1 MLIIIS
7 PMKDKNTKEKENSM
21 NLYSLRIYLKPGRI
35 SPNTELIMHE
45 QILIIALIV
54 FLFSG
59 KTNTLIKV
67 KCPSGK
73 QLYLRAKSVCLSVE
87 KYTCLL
93 DYVNNINKENCNGP
107 KTEPPGDKTVVNSGN
122 FDTESCLLMRFQ
134 PFSFSTSQGN
144 NCIYKKTMCIEEGQ
158 LIYSNGTSVYD
169 RKCRCDYTKNF
180 SFVSA
185 KRVDMC
191 SCDPTTED
199 CSCYTKLCS
208 IGQILTPDYQCVKIE
223 DSYGKFVCKD
233 IEIQSSETK
242 VEKLNENV
250 LTNTNELVGQNGKN
264 LEVLIVCSAGIIVVG
279 ILCMF
284 LIPLL
289 HETVEIFNTD
299 QNTKTKEYKSKY
311 RIHKAKLES
320 YQNKPYEFTVLKDLI
335 EDGTIEIYD
344 SPKNTT
350 YIAHTEEEQAIQ
362 KLFEEYKSDY
372 IIRRREV
379 EH

>member
-1 MLIIIS
+1 
-7 PMKDKNTKEKENSM
+7 MKDKKTKEKEYSM
-21 NLYSLRIYLKPGRI
+21 NLYPLRIYLKPGRI
-35 SPNTELIMHE
+35 SPNTELIMYE

-59 KTNTLIKV
+59 KTNTHIKV

-107 KTEPPGDKTVVNSGN
+107 KTKPPGDKTVVNSGN
-122 FDTESCLLMRFQ
+122 FDTESCLLGRFQ

-144 NCIYKKTMCIEEGQ
+144 NCIYKKTTCIEEGQ

-180 SFVSA
+180 SFVSI
-185 KRVDMC
+185 KRLDMC

-208 IGQILTPDYQCVKIE
+208 IGQILTP
-223 DSYGKFVCKD
+223 
-233 IEIQSSETK
+233 
-242 VEKLNENV
+242 
-250 LTNTNELVGQNGKN
+250 
-264 LEVLIVCSAGIIVVG
+264 G

-284 LIPLL
+284 LIPLI
-289 HETVEIFNTD
+289 HEIIEIFNT
-299 QNTKTKEYKSKY
+299 
-311 RIHKAKLES
+311 
-320 YQNKPYEFTVLKDLI
+320 
-335 EDGTIEIYD
+335 DGTIEIYD
-344 SPKNTT
+344 SPENTT
-350 YIAHTEEEQAIQ
+350 YTAHTEEEQAIQ

-372 IIRRREV
+372 IIRRKEV
-379 EH
+379 EQ